1 MSIEES
7 TAKARELGRELRRIR
22 ERAGLTGNHLARL
35 LGWSPPKL
43 SRLETGKRGTSEVDV
58 AIFLARCGASPEEL
72 DSLLH
77 LARLTDEAYRLQP
90 HGDKLPDELL
100 SLIKLETTAA
110 AIFDYEPVVIPGLL
124 QTEPYIR
131 ELLRWGKNSAGPALE
146 SRVTARLARQAIFN
160 RTWST
165 RLTFFIHEHALR
177 AVVGDPQL
185 MHEQMLHLI
194 LTSSLPRCRI
204 RVVPAS
210 AAPIGM
216 FGGSFRFLDFAEDPP
231 VVYAQVHTASLFL
244 EDTAEIARYRELL
257 DDLGLAALN
266 EGQSREWL
274 ATLASEYD
282 RAEPARDISAGQGG
296 SLA

>member
-1 MSIEES
+1 M
-7 TAKARELGRELRRIR
+7 AQGRELGCELRRVR
-22 ERAGLTGNHLARL
+22 ERTDLSGHHLARL

-58 AIFLARCGASPEEL
+58 AIFLARCGASAEEL
-72 DSLLH
+72 DRLMR
-77 LARLTDEAYRLQP
+77 LARLTDEAYRLQH

-110 AIFDYEPVVIPGLL
+110 EIVSYEPVVIPGLL
-124 QTEPYIR
+124 QTEPYVR
-131 ELLRWGKNSAGPALE
+131 ELLRWGKNSTGPAFE
-146 SRVTARLARQAIFN
+146 SRVNARLARQVIFN
-160 RTWST
+160 RPWST
-165 RLTFFIHEHALR
+165 RLTFFVHEHALR
-177 AVVGDPQL
+177 AVVGDTRL
-185 MHEQMLHLI
+185 MHEQLLHLI

-210 AAPIGM
+210 AAPVGM
-216 FGGSFRFLDFAEDPP
+216 FGGSFRFMDLVEDPP

-244 EDTAEIARYRELL
+244 EDAVEIARYCELL

-282 RAEPARDISAGQGG
+282 RAEPASGVSAGQGS